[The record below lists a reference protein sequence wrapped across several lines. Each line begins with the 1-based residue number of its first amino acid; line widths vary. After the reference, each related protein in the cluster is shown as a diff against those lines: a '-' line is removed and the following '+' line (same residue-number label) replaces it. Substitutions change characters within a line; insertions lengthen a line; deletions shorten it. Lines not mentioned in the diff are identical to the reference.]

1 MIFETIRKLIA
12 DQIDIDEDKITMDSY
27 LREDLDIDS
36 IEALDLILSISEEF
50 EIEVPDEAVE
60 EIKTVSDIVK
70 YIEELQ

>member
-1 MIFETIRKLIA
+1 MIFETIKRLISE
-12 DQIDIDEDKITMDSY
+12 QIDIDEDKITLDSY

-36 IEALDLILSISEEF
+36 IEALDLILAISEEF

-60 EIKTVSDIVK
+60 DIKTVGDAVK